1 MDERGGAGRP
11 SAEDVAEEPRPPA
24 TTAELER
31 LEGERDQYLDALQ
44 RLKAEFDNFRKRNDR
59 DRQTIALGAT
69 REVVRDLLP
78 VMDNLERAVAA
89 LGDQGEQIVA
99 GLEMV
104 RGQLAALLTGHGVEE
119 IPATASAFDP
129 TVHEAIASVPS
140 PRPRRGHGHR
150 GGREGLPPLR
160 ARPAAHPRRDRG
172 RPAAGGVA
180 GERVREEGRDR
191 VDDLY
196 ATLGVAKTA
205 SADEIKKAYRKLA
218 RVHHPDANPDDPK
231 AEERFKEI
239 SHAHDVLSDPEKRAR
254 VRRARCRSAAGA
266 RNGGRPRRRRRR
278 AAASA
283 TSPTCSRPSSAARAA
298 GARAAAGGPVAQKGA
313 DVEVEVNL
321 SFDQAMAGAQVPV
334 SVETPVA
341 CADCGG
347 SGAKPGTNPR
357 LCPECKGRGVRGRD
371 VGSFAFSEPC
381 PRCGGNGTV
390 IDDPCPTCS
399 GSGTTS
405 TRSQIK
411 VKIPPGV
418 KDGTRI
424 RVKGRGQAGTRG
436 GPAGDLYVVTRV
448 SPSRLFTRKG
458 DDLVIN
464 VPVTFAEAALGAQ
477 VEVPT
482 LDGRVKLTVPPGSA
496 GRPLAAHRRAG
507 RAAPQGRRPRRP
519 DRDAAPRR
527 AARAVGQAARRAREV
542 RQDRRPRSAGDAVL
556 MSTRRTR
563 RASS

>member
-1 MDERGGAGRP
+1 M
-11 SAEDVAEEPRPPA
+11 
-24 TTAELER
+24 
-31 LEGERDQYLDALQ
+31 
-44 RLKAEFDNFRKRNDR
+44 
-59 DRQTIALGAT
+59 
-69 REVVRDLLP
+69 
-78 VMDNLERAVAA
+78 
-89 LGDQGEQIVA
+89 
-99 GLEMV
+99 
-104 RGQLAALLTGHGVEE
+104 
-119 IPATASAFDP
+119 
-129 TVHEAIASVPS
+129 
-140 PRPRRGHGHR
+140 
-150 GGREGLPPLR
+150 
-160 ARPAAHPRRDRG
+160 
-172 RPAAGGVA
+172 
-180 GERVREEGRDR
+180 
-191 VDDLY
+191 DDLY

-239 SHAHDVLSDPEKRAR
+239 SHAHDVLSDPEKRR
-254 VRRARCRSAAGA
+254 EYD
-266 RNGGRPRRRRRR
+266 
-278 AAASA
+278 
-283 TSPTCSRPSSAARAA
+283 ARAA
-298 GARAAAGGPVAQKGA
+298 FGGRRPNGAGPGGGGAGGGFGDFADMFSTIFRGARGGATGASGGPVAQKGA

-436 GPAGDLYVVTRV
+436 GPAGDLFVLTRV

-482 LDGRVKLTVPPGSA
+482 LEGRVKLTVPPGSPD
-496 GRPLAAHRRAG
+496 GRSLRIGGQGAPRLKGGG
-507 RAAPQGRRPRRP
+507 RGDLIATLRLDVPRELSAKQ
-519 DRDAAPRR
+519 RDALEKFAKLDARDPR
-527 AARAVGQAARRAREV
+527 ETLF
-542 RQDRRPRSAGDAVL
+542 S
-556 MSTRRTR
+556 
-563 RASS
+563 

>member
-1 MDERGGAGRP
+1 
-11 SAEDVAEEPRPPA
+11 
-24 TTAELER
+24 
-31 LEGERDQYLDALQ
+31 
-44 RLKAEFDNFRKRNDR
+44 
-59 DRQTIALGAT
+59 
-69 REVVRDLLP
+69 
-78 VMDNLERAVAA
+78 
-89 LGDQGEQIVA
+89 
-99 GLEMV
+99 
-104 RGQLAALLTGHGVEE
+104 
-119 IPATASAFDP
+119 
-129 TVHEAIASVPS
+129 
-140 PRPRRGHGHR
+140 
-150 GGREGLPPLR
+150 
-160 ARPAAHPRRDRG
+160 
-172 RPAAGGVA
+172 
-180 GERVREEGRDR
+180 

-239 SHAHDVLSDPEKRAR
+239 SHAHDVLSDPEKRR
-254 VRRARCRSAAGA
+254 EYD
-266 RNGGRPRRRRRR
+266 
-278 AAASA
+278 
-283 TSPTCSRPSSAARAA
+283 ARAA
-298 GARAAAGGPVAQKGA
+298 FGGRRPNGAGPAGGGAGGGFGDFADMFSTIFRGARGGATGASGGPVAQKGA

-424 RVKGRGQAGTRG
+424 RVKGRGQAGSRG
-436 GPAGDLYVVTRV
+436 GPAGDLFVLTRV

-482 LDGRVKLTVPPGSA
+482 LDGRVKLTVPPGSPD
-496 GRPLAAHRRAG
+496 GRSLRIGGQGAPRLKGGG
-507 RAAPQGRRPRRP
+507 RGDLIATLRLDVPRELSP
-519 DRDAAPRR
+519 KQRDALEKFAKIDARDPR
-527 AARAVGQAARRAREV
+527 ETLF
-542 RQDRRPRSAGDAVL
+542 S
-556 MSTRRTR
+556 
-563 RASS
+563 

>member
-1 MDERGGAGRP
+1 
-11 SAEDVAEEPRPPA
+11 
-24 TTAELER
+24 
-31 LEGERDQYLDALQ
+31 
-44 RLKAEFDNFRKRNDR
+44 
-59 DRQTIALGAT
+59 
-69 REVVRDLLP
+69 
-78 VMDNLERAVAA
+78 
-89 LGDQGEQIVA
+89 
-99 GLEMV
+99 
-104 RGQLAALLTGHGVEE
+104 
-119 IPATASAFDP
+119 
-129 TVHEAIASVPS
+129 
-140 PRPRRGHGHR
+140 
-150 GGREGLPPLR
+150 
-160 ARPAAHPRRDRG
+160 
-172 RPAAGGVA
+172 
-180 GERVREEGRDR
+180 

-239 SHAHDVLSDPEKRAR
+239 SHAHDVLSDPEKRREYDAR
-254 VRRARCRSAAGA
+254 LSFGGRRPNGGGPGGAPAGGFGDFADMFSTIFRGA
-266 RNGGRPRRRRRR
+266 RGGSTGPSGG
-278 AAASA
+278 SA
-283 TSPTCSRPSSAARAA
+283 
-298 GARAAAGGPVAQKGA
+298 AQKGS

-399 GSGTTS
+399 GSGATS

-411 VKIPPGV
+411 VKIPAGV

-436 GPAGDLYVVTRV
+436 GPAGDLFVLTRV

-482 LDGRVKLTVPPGSA
+482 LDGRVKLTVPPGSPD
-496 GRPLAAHRRAG
+496 GRSLRIGGQGAPRLKGGG
-507 RAAPQGRRPRRP
+507 RGDLIATLRLDVPRELSAKQ
-519 DRDAAPRR
+519 RDALEKFAKIDARDPR
-527 AARAVGQAARRAREV
+527 ETLF
-542 RQDRRPRSAGDAVL
+542 S
-556 MSTRRTR
+556 
-563 RASS
+563 

>member
-1 MDERGGAGRP
+1 
-11 SAEDVAEEPRPPA
+11 
-24 TTAELER
+24 
-31 LEGERDQYLDALQ
+31 
-44 RLKAEFDNFRKRNDR
+44 
-59 DRQTIALGAT
+59 
-69 REVVRDLLP
+69 
-78 VMDNLERAVAA
+78 
-89 LGDQGEQIVA
+89 
-99 GLEMV
+99 
-104 RGQLAALLTGHGVEE
+104 
-119 IPATASAFDP
+119 
-129 TVHEAIASVPS
+129 
-140 PRPRRGHGHR
+140 
-150 GGREGLPPLR
+150 
-160 ARPAAHPRRDRG
+160 
-172 RPAAGGVA
+172 
-180 GERVREEGRDR
+180 

-205 SADEIKKAYRKLA
+205 NADEIKKAYRTLA

-239 SHAHDVLSDPEKRAR
+239 SHAHDVLSDPEKRR
-254 VRRARCRSAAGA
+254 EYD
-266 RNGGRPRRRRRR
+266 
-278 AAASA
+278 
-283 TSPTCSRPSSAARAA
+283 ARAA
-298 GARAAAGGPVAQKGA
+298 FGGRRPNGAGPAGGGAGAGFGDFADMFSTIFRGARGGATGASGGSAAQKGA

-399 GSGTTS
+399 GSGATS

-436 GPAGDLYVVTRV
+436 GPAGDLFVLTRV

-458 DDLVIN
+458 DDLAIN

-482 LDGRVKLTVPPGSA
+482 LDGRVKLTVPPGSPD
-496 GRPLAAHRRAG
+496 GRSLRIGGQGAPRLKGGG
-507 RAAPQGRRPRRP
+507 RGDLIATLRLDVPRELSAKQ
-519 DRDAAPRR
+519 RDALEKFAKIDARDPR
-527 AARAVGQAARRAREV
+527 ETLF
-542 RQDRRPRSAGDAVL
+542 S
-556 MSTRRTR
+556 
-563 RASS
+563 

>member
-1 MDERGGAGRP
+1 MD
-11 SAEDVAEEPRPPA
+11 
-24 TTAELER
+24 
-31 LEGERDQYLDALQ
+31 
-44 RLKAEFDNFRKRNDR
+44 
-59 DRQTIALGAT
+59 
-69 REVVRDLLP
+69 
-78 VMDNLERAVAA
+78 
-89 LGDQGEQIVA
+89 
-99 GLEMV
+99 
-104 RGQLAALLTGHGVEE
+104 
-119 IPATASAFDP
+119 DP
-129 TVHEAIASVPS
+129 
-140 PRPRRGHGHR
+140 
-150 GGREGLPPLR
+150 
-160 ARPAAHPRRDRG
+160 
-172 RPAAGGVA
+172 
-180 GERVREEGRDR
+180 
-191 VDDLY
+191 Y

-218 RVHHPDANPDDPK
+218 RVHHPDANAGDPK

-239 SHAHDVLSDPEKRAR
+239 SHAHDVLSDPEKRR
-254 VRRARCRSAAGA
+254 EYD
-266 RNGGRPRRRRRR
+266 
-278 AAASA
+278 
-283 TSPTCSRPSSAARAA
+283 ARAA
-298 GARAAAGGPVAQKGA
+298 FGGRRPNGGGAGSGGAGGGFGDFADMFSTIFRGARGSGGPGTAGGPMAQKGA

-347 SGAKPGTNPR
+347 SGAKPGTNAR

-411 VKIPPGV
+411 VKIPAGV

-424 RVKGRGQAGTRG
+424 RVKGRGQAGSRG
-436 GPAGDLYVVTRV
+436 GPAGDLYVLTRV

-482 LDGRVKLTVPPGSA
+482 LDGRVKLTVPAGSPD
-496 GRPLAAHRRAG
+496 GRSLRIGGKGAPRLKGGG
-507 RAAPQGRRPRRP
+507 RGDLIATLRLDVPRELSAKQ
-519 DRDAAPRR
+519 RDALEKYAKLDARDPR
-527 AARAVGQAARRAREV
+527 ETLF
-542 RQDRRPRSAGDAVL
+542 S
-556 MSTRRTR
+556 
-563 RASS
+563 

>member
-1 MDERGGAGRP
+1 M
-11 SAEDVAEEPRPPA
+11 
-24 TTAELER
+24 
-31 LEGERDQYLDALQ
+31 
-44 RLKAEFDNFRKRNDR
+44 
-59 DRQTIALGAT
+59 
-69 REVVRDLLP
+69 
-78 VMDNLERAVAA
+78 
-89 LGDQGEQIVA
+89 
-99 GLEMV
+99 
-104 RGQLAALLTGHGVEE
+104 
-119 IPATASAFDP
+119 
-129 TVHEAIASVPS
+129 
-140 PRPRRGHGHR
+140 
-150 GGREGLPPLR
+150 
-160 ARPAAHPRRDRG
+160 
-172 RPAAGGVA
+172 
-180 GERVREEGRDR
+180 
-191 VDDLY
+191 DDLY
-196 ATLGVAKTA
+196 ATLGVSRTA

-239 SHAHDVLSDPEKRAR
+239 SHAHDVLSDPQKRQEYDAQLAFGG
-254 VRRARCRSAAGA
+254 RRPPNGGPAGGGGAGA
-266 RNGGRPRRRRRR
+266 GFGDFADIFSSIFRGAGRAGGG
-278 AAASA
+278 
-283 TSPTCSRPSSAARAA
+283 TA
-298 GARAAAGGPVAQKGA
+298 GGGPVAQKGA

-390 IDDPCPTCS
+390 IDDPCPTCK

-411 VKIPPGV
+411 VKIPAGV

-436 GPAGDLYVVTRV
+436 GPPGDLYVVTRV

-482 LDGRVKLTVPPGSA
+482 LDGRVKLTVPAGSA
-496 GRPLAAHRRAG
+496 DG
-507 RAAPQGRRPRRP
+507 RALRIAGKGAPRLKGGGRGDLIATLRLDVPRELSAKQ
-519 DRDAAPRR
+519 RDALEKFAELDERNPR
-527 AARAVGQAARRAREV
+527 ETLF
-542 RQDRRPRSAGDAVL
+542 S
-556 MSTRRTR
+556 
-563 RASS
+563 